1 MFAEVSPLIH
11 TSSYELSDS
20 LIHPPVS
27 PTAAD
32 VCPTT
37 IFGGRFSHPS
47 VLSEIDVLNGRTT
60 AE

>member
-1 MFAEVSPLIH
+1 MFAEVSPLIQ

-32 VCPTT
+32 VCPITV
-37 IFGGRFSHPS
+37 FGVGFITPVYYQR
-47 VLSEIDVLNGRTT
+47 
-60 AE
+60 

>member
-20 LIHPPVS
+20 LIHTHPVS

-37 IFGGRFSHPS
+37 VFS
-47 VLSEIDVLNGRTT
+47 VGFLNPVYYQR
-60 AE
+60 